1 VTDVMTSTDTATS
14 PSDAAATGDAATATA
29 QTSASS
35 TTTDATGASASDGTV
50 LGGGA
55 QEAGAASDATDDQ
68 AGDKADAPAG
78 PPEKYEL
85 ALEGVEL
92 DASLV
97 SEAEPILR
105 ELNLTNDQ
113 ANALLPLAPKI
124 MAKAQEATMQQL
136 VDAGAQQRKA
146 WLDAFNADPDIGGAK
161 REETT
166 HLAAKGLDA
175 LGYGSDHPFRKALNE
190 SGFGNH
196 PDMIRAFRRIGE
208 MVGEDGSFVRSND
221 GVQVKVD
228 AAKRLYPND

>member
-1 VTDVMTSTDTATS
+1 VTDETTSTDTTTS
-14 PSDAAATGDAATATA
+14 PTDAAAATPAAVAAPEAPASDAA
-29 QTSASS
+29 
-35 TTTDATGASASDGTV
+35 DATL

-55 QEAGAASDATDDQ
+55 EETGAAQDAPGDQADDQ
-68 AGDKADAPAG
+68 AETPAG
-78 PPEKYEL
+78 APEKYEL
-85 ALEGVEL
+85 ALEGLEL
-92 DASLV
+92 DPTLV

-146 WLDAFNADPDIGGAK
+146 WLDAFNADPEIGGAK

-166 HLAAKGLDA
+166 HLAGKGLDA
-175 LGYGSDHPFRKALNE
+175 LGYGTDHPFRKALNE

-196 PDMIRAFRRIGE
+196 PDMIRAFRALGE
-208 MVGEDGSFVRSND
+208 MVGEDGSFVRAN
-221 GVQVKVD
+221 GGAQEKVD

>member
-1 VTDVMTSTDTATS
+1 MTDVTTSTDTATS
-14 PSDAAATGDAATATA
+14 PSEAGAAGDAATATA
-29 QTSASS
+29 QAGASS
-35 TTTDATGASASDGTV
+35 TTTDGAGAGESDGTI
-50 LGGGA
+50 LGGDA
-55 QEAGAASDATDDQ
+55 QEAPATEAQ
-68 AGDKADAPAG
+68 ADSEAPAG

-92 DASLV
+92 DPALV
-97 SEAEPILR
+97 GEAEPILR
-105 ELNLTNDQ
+105 ELNLSNEQ

-175 LGYGSDHPFRKALNE
+175 LGYGNDHPFRKALNE

-208 MVGEDGSFVRSND
+208 MVGEDGSFIRSND